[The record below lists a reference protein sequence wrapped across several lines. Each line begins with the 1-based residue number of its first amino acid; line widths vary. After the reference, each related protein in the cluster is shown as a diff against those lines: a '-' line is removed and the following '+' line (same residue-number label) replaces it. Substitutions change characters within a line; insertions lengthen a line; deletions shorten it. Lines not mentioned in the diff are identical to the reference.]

1 MNSKSNDRGK
11 IFIGGLPKETE
22 YHEFNK
28 HFGKYGD
35 ITDSVIM
42 KDRMTGQPRGFGFIT
57 YVDPLVV
64 DKVIRDTH
72 VFSGKQVEIKRTIP
86 RGTANSKDFKTKK
99 IFVEDFKTKKI
110 FYEKVVEHQIVRDHG
125 TNRSR
130 GFGFV
135 VFYSEEVVDELV
147 SNGNMIDMAGNQVEI
162 KKAEPKKASNPPF
175 VSRSRSRSFPGIFS
189 GYDGAYDSFDGRYGP
204 GPIRASRV
212 PGIVD
217 GHNPYRAAGWPGSD
231 AVYRRYAPWRA
242 MKGPGIANG
251 NWYASYGSP
260 GGTGSGYGPYGP
272 ERVGYYGR
280 YGTGSSIGG
289 YGDSDGYLGESSRG
303 DASRFGSGDEHD
315 LYTGSQTRAGGG
327 RDSGPAAS
335 YGGSYGSG
343 GYSGGSRY
351 HPY

>member
-1 MNSKSNDRGK
+1 
-11 IFIGGLPKETE
+11 
-22 YHEFNK
+22 
-28 HFGKYGD
+28 
-35 ITDSVIM
+35 M

-57 YVDPLVV
+57 YADPLVV
-64 DKVIRDTH
+64 DKVIEDTH

-86 RGTANSKDFKTKK
+86 RETANSKDFKTKK
-99 IFVEDFKTKKI
+99 IFVRGIPISLGEDELATFFSK
-110 FYEKVVEHQIVRDHG
+110 YGKVVEHQIVRDHG

-175 VSRSRSRSFPGIFS
+175 VSRSRSRSFPDRFSGDFS
-189 GYDGAYDSFDGRYGP
+189 GYDGAYDCFDGVYGL

-217 GHNPYRAAGWPGSD
+217 GYNPYRA
-231 AVYRRYAPWRA
+231 
-242 MKGPGIANG
+242 
-251 NWYASYGSP
+251 P

-280 YGTGSSIGG
+280 YGKGSGIGG
-289 YGDSDGYLGESSRG
+289 YGDCDGYLGESSRG

-315 LYTGSQTRAGGG
+315 LYRGSKIRAGWGP
-327 RDSGPAAS
+327 DSGPAAS